1 MRVAA
6 FDWPSFAAQKSPQE
20 AVAERSTKLKLSEK
34 LDVLGGSVSGIYER
48 ACNL

>member
-6 FDWPSFAAQKSPQE
+6 FDWPSSAAQKSPQE
-20 AVAERSTKLKLSEK
+20 AVAERSTKLKL
-34 LDVLGGSVSGIYER
+34 DVLGGSVSGIYKR